1 MAVRHMFPAK
11 LLLLLAG
18 DWSQISTPPPAG
30 TFGTLLDCCM
40 GGLPTAR
47 FCRTALL
54 LAVGNTTM
62 PFELPTAVLASTRL
76 LLPMM
81 PRPKSTA
88 GPVAY
93 PLPLVS
99 FHRNELLLPWIHMPP
114 QAAAGVPFR
123 TATLLSTLIPD
134 DVGPIRIPDMQFVV
148 VVTLCTHPLT
158 VPLNKMPSP

>member
-1 MAVRHMFPAK
+1 M
-11 LLLLLAG
+11 
-18 DWSQISTPPPAG
+18 STPPPV
-30 TFGTLLDCCM
+30 GTLFDCWI
-40 GGLPTAR
+40 GGLPTATFWR
-47 FCRTALL
+47 IALL
-54 LAVGNTTM
+54 LAFGNTTM
-62 PFELPTAVLASTRL
+62 PFELPTAVFASTRL

-123 TATLLSTLIPD
+123 TATLLSTLMPD
-134 DVGPIRIPDMQFVV
+134 DVGPIRIPDMQLVV

-158 VPLNKMPSP
+158 VALNRMPSP